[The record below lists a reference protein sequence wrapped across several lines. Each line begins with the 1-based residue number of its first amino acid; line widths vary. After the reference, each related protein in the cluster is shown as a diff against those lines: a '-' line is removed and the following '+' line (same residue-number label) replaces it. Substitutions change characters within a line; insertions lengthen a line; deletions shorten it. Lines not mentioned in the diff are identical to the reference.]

1 VSEPKRLENFAMSA
15 LTGAAQ
21 RVLALD
27 PASKAKLAPLEGR
40 AVILALTRPALKV
53 LARVHEGGLRFAL
66 AADEDVAD
74 LSISS
79 EIGNLL
85 QLGLNRLS
93 GAKQSLGVGKIH
105 ISGDAELARQMQH
118 IMAQFA
124 PDWDAPVVAVFGD
137 VIGFQIAKGARKALD
152 FAKQTATSFAASS
165 SEYLREESRD
175 VVSAAELEQF
185 YDDVDAL
192 RDRVA
197 RAELRLQRLR

>member
-1 VSEPKRLENFAMSA
+1 VSELKRLENFAMSA
-15 LTGAAQ
+15 LTLATQ

-27 PASKAKLAPLEGR
+27 PAIKAKLAPLEGR

-105 ISGDAELARQMQH
+105 ISGDAELARQMQQ

-152 FAKQTATSFAASS
+152 FAKQTATSFASSS

-175 VVSAAELEQF
+175 VISAAELEQF

-197 RAELRLQRLR
+197 RAELRLQRLL

>member
-1 VSEPKRLENFAMSA
+1 VSELKRLENFAMSA
-15 LTGAAQ
+15 LTLATQ

-27 PASKAKLAPLEGR
+27 PAMQSKLAPLEGR

-66 AADEDVAD
+66 AADADVAD

-105 ISGDAELARQMQH
+105 ISGDAELARQMQQ

-152 FAKQTATSFAASS
+152 FAKQTATSFASS
-165 SEYLREESRD
+165 GSEYLREESRD
-175 VVSAAELEQF
+175 VISAAELEQF

-197 RAELRLQRLR
+197 RAELRLQRLL